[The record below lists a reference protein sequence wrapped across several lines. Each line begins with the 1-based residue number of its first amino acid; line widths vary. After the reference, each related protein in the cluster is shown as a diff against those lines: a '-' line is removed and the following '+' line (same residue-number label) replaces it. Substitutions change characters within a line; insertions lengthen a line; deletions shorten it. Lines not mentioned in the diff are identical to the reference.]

1 MDTEHVFF
9 LPQATIIS
17 LGNTLAADAWKLSL
31 RNTCPHADS
40 EYHTANTTPS
50 LLFST
55 SNFSQSARMVKKQ
68 AQPGAA
74 PATPGAAASPA
85 PKPARSA
92 STSGSATANLKNATD
107 AQAIVQGVWS
117 KYLEQTPQRV
127 KLIDTFLAFLVAVGA
142 LQFVY
147 CVLAGNYV
155 S

>member
-1 MDTEHVFF
+1 
-9 LPQATIIS
+9 
-17 LGNTLAADAWKLSL
+17 
-31 RNTCPHADS
+31 
-40 EYHTANTTPS
+40 
-50 LLFST
+50 
-55 SNFSQSARMVKKQ
+55 MVKKQ

-74 PATPGAAASPA
+74 PATPSAAASPA